1 MKWNW
6 VFAATILLGCTTSD
20 CKYARNQ
27 PKETAVATEAT
38 PTVTPSLAPSS
49 VKVFKYDG
57 SKQCEMKSGRS
68 LDTMEKDLKGIQVLS
83 RERKNDGK
91 MRIQM
96 CGADTGWANVYEVPV
111 SDKEKAIK
119 RGFQEWKL

>member
-1 MKWNW
+1 M
-6 VFAATILLGCTTSD
+6 
-20 CKYARNQ
+20 
-27 PKETAVATEAT
+27 ATEAT